1 MKFKVFAI
9 SVSSIILAL
18 VLTHDNFHRLVGWG
32 DSDKFQTRMASL
44 VHHKSENAT
53 PGSASFLG
61 DSITQR
67 MSTTFL
73 GAPAN
78 NYGIGGLTTQELI
91 QVIPLLVTLSDSGRI
106 FLLIGINDFEFGQE
120 AGIEKRLTTISSLLP
135 EGVPLV
141 WSGIQP
147 VKGAVDVNTKITAAN
162 KHIKSLC
169 SRKTNCAYVD
179 TFSIFSG
186 HQEFYADHIHF
197 SKEGYAAWQK
207 ALLKAANQTP

>member
-53 PGSASFLG
+53 PGSASFIG

-147 VKGAVDVNTKITAAN
+147 VKGEADTNAKIAATN
-162 KHIKSLC
+162 KHIESLC
-169 SRKTNCAYVD
+169 RDKANCTYVD

-186 HQEFYADHIHF
+186 RPSYYDDHIHF
-197 SKEGYAAWQK
+197 SKQGYSKWQQ
-207 ALLKAANQTP
+207 ALLEAAHQTP